1 MQATKKYTLK
11 DKIKFY
17 WQLIKPFK
25 HLTMI
30 VPFILGTSIAVWE
43 LGYLKKELFFLS
55 FLILFFGVASVYI
68 QNEIADYETDKLNVN
83 ETTGGT
89 KLLVSGKVSM
99 LEANILMII
108 FGIISLALG
117 LFLVI
122 KYQYPVWFYIL
133 CLIFFIIAYGYSGW
147 PFMFSYKGLGEITLT
162 ITNAFAPTFVFYYIQ
177 TKHFSILP
185 FLVAL
190 PYAIAVFAQK
200 TLREFPDYE
209 PDKLAGKENLVVK
222 FGPRKMSKVYRF
234 CLKLFI
240 SSIIFV
246 DLILII
252 FYKLKPIL
260 FIFTLYPIYVAYKFL
275 KVTSEKENFYK
286 DHKFLKPLTIKG
298 FKLLFD
304 TALIYSLI
312 FVLDKILFR

>member
-1 MQATKKYTLK
+1 MQVTGKYTIRE
-11 DKIKFY
+11 KIKFY

-30 VPFILGTSIAVWE
+30 VPFILGTSIALWE
-43 LGYLKKELFFLS
+43 LGYLKKQLFFLS

-68 QNEIADYETDKLNVN
+68 QNEIADYETDKRNTS

-89 KLLVSGKVSM
+89 KLLVSKKVSI
-99 LEANILMII
+99 LEATILMLV
-108 FGIISLALG
+108 FGVIALILG

-122 KYQYPVWFYIL
+122 KYQYPIWFYIL
-133 CLIFFIIAYGYSGW
+133 CLIFFTIAYGYSGW

-177 TKHFSILP
+177 AKHFSILP

-200 TLREFPDYE
+200 VLREFPDYE
-209 PDKLAGKENLVVK
+209 PDKLACKKNLVVK
-222 FGPRKMSKVYRF
+222 FGPEKMSKVYRF
-234 CLKLFI
+234 CLVLFVI
-240 SSIIFV
+240 SIISI

-252 FYKLKPIL
+252 FYKLNPLFFIL
-260 FIFTLYPIYVAYKFL
+260 TLYPIYVTYKFL
-275 KVTSEKENFYK
+275 KITKERKNFYK
-286 DHKFLKPLTIKG
+286 DYDFLKPLTIKG
-298 FKLLFD
+298 FRLMFD
-304 TALIYSLI
+304 TALVYSII
-312 FVLDKILFR
+312 FILDKIF

>member
-1 MQATKKYTLK
+1 MQVAKKYTLRE
-11 DKIKFY
+11 KIKFY

-30 VPFILGTSIAVWE
+30 VPFVLGTSIALWE
-43 LGYLKKELFFLS
+43 LGYLKKQLFFLS

-68 QNEIADYETDKLNVN
+68 QNEIADYETDKRNAS

-99 LEANILMII
+99 FEAIILMII
-108 FGIISLALG
+108 FGVISLALG

-122 KYQYPVWFYIL
+122 KYQYPIWFFIL

-147 PFMFSYKGLGEITLT
+147 PFMFSYRGLGEITLT

-200 TLREFPDYE
+200 VLREFPDYE

-222 FGPRKMSKVYRF
+222 FGREKMSKVYRF
-234 CLKLFI
+234 CLILFI
-240 SSIIFV
+240 VSIILV

-252 FYKLKPIL
+252 IYKLNPIL
-260 FIFTLYPIYVAYKFL
+260 FILTLYPIYIAYKFL
-275 KVTSEKENFYK
+275 KITNIEKSFYK
-286 DHKFLKPLTIKG
+286 NYKILKPLTIKG
-298 FKLLFD
+298 FKLMFD

-312 FVLDKILFR
+312 FVLDRVLFK

>member
-1 MQATKKYTLK
+1 MQVAKKYTLRE
-11 DKIKFY
+11 KIKFY

-30 VPFILGTSIAVWE
+30 VPFVLGTSIALWE
-43 LGYLKKELFFLS
+43 LGYLKKQLFFLS

-68 QNEIADYETDKLNVN
+68 QNEIADYETDKRNAS

-99 LEANILMII
+99 FEAIILMII
-108 FGIISLALG
+108 FGVISLALG

-122 KYQYPVWFYIL
+122 KYQYPIWFYIL

-147 PFMFSYKGLGEITLT
+147 PFMFSYRGLGEITLT

-200 TLREFPDYE
+200 VLREFPDYE

-222 FGPRKMSKVYRF
+222 FGREKMSKVYRF
-234 CLKLFI
+234 CLILFI
-240 SSIIFV
+240 VSIILV

-252 FYKLKPIL
+252 IYKLNPIL
-260 FIFTLYPIYVAYKFL
+260 FILTLYPIYIAYKFL
-275 KVTSEKENFYK
+275 KITNIEKSFYK
-286 DHKFLKPLTIKG
+286 NYKILKPLTIKG
-298 FKLLFD
+298 FKLMFD

-312 FVLDKILFR
+312 FVLDRVLFK